1 MVPNVSNS
9 KLFHLMEKIGG
20 QARMKLGRNLLYDG
34 GERKKR
40 RGKGREKEERG
51 KKNFAMRSSFVF
63 LMTCRSKKKREI
75 SGGTLQLFV
84 VYVLRYRFR
93 EAPFNCLLF
102 MFELIV

>member
-1 MVPNVSNS
+1 
-9 KLFHLMEKIGG
+9 MEKIGG
-20 QARMKLGRNLLYDG
+20 QAVAKLGRNLLYDG

-63 LMTCRSKKKREI
+63 LRTCRSKKR
-75 SGGTLQLFV
+75 G
-84 VYVLRYRFR
+84 RFR

-102 MFELIV
+102 MCARLTAATPV